1 MKQISFWAR
10 EHKKAARIYIVIGF
24 LFLNVSGLFVG
35 DLLHSLTGIFNPALI
50 LIPVTLTIAGYIF
63 YPRKKNKRIF
73 KNFYFRQKLNDLVL
87 IGSTFL
93 FLIFIGNNTNTIQSL
108 QQPLLASTSVFHP
121 SRVIKPTTVSH
132 SSKSLR
138 QRIKAYRKAYKEMTK
153 TQKTLAIIG
162 IIILASFVAAG
173 VGALSCNIACSGSE
187 SLSIVVLV
195 IGLAGVVFGAI
206 KLIQRI
212 TRGPKKPVAHQAL
225 E

>member
-10 EHKKAARIYIVIGF
+10 EHKKAARIYIVVGF
-24 LFLNVSGLFVG
+24 LFLNVSGLFLG
-35 DLLHSLTGIFNPALI
+35 DLLQSVTGNFNPALI
-50 LIPVTLTIAGYIF
+50 IIPVTLTIAGYIF

-93 FLIFIGNNTNTIQSL
+93 LLIFIGNNTNTIQSL

-162 IIILASFVAAG
+162 VVILAGLVAMG
-173 VGALSCNIACSGSE
+173 VGALACNIACSGSE
-187 SLSIVVLV
+187 GIALILV
-195 IGLAGVVFGAI
+195 ILGFVGAI
-206 KLIQRI
+206 IGAVKLIQRI
-212 TRGPKKPVAHQAL
+212 TRGPKKPAADQPL